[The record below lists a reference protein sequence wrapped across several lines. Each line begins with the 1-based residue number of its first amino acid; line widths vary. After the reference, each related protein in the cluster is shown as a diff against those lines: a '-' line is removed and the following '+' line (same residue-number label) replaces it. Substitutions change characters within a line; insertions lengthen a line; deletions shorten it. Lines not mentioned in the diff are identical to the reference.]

1 MCKVIFT
8 LLNLFVVQ
16 VLSGSF
22 PGLLHALPEGR
33 RTLKDPVAMVLVPGG
48 TYSMGTDG
56 GFPDQQPRHEV
67 VLDPFYMDIH
77 EVTNKQYQKFIEDTG
92 RRNPDFWFPD
102 IDLPDEPVV
111 GVSWKDAVAYAAWAG
126 KRLPTEAEWEYAAR
140 GGTIGR
146 KYPWGDSFDPSYAN
160 VGSFGIAPVKSFRP
174 NDHGLYDMVGNVWEW
189 CSDWYGQEYYG
200 ESPRENPQG
209 PSGGKYKV
217 LRGWAWY
224 CKPDQVKVTKR
235 HNSNPSST
243 SYSYGF
249 RCVKP
254 AK

>member
-1 MCKVIFT
+1 
-8 LLNLFVVQ
+8 
-16 VLSGSF
+16 
-22 PGLLHALPEGR
+22 
-33 RTLKDPVAMVLVPGG
+33 MVLVPGG
-48 TYSMGTDG
+48 SYAMGADS

-77 EVTNKQYQKFIEDTG
+77 EVTNKQYQKFLHDTG
-92 RRNPDFWFPD
+92 HRTPDFWFPD
-102 IDLPDEPVV
+102 IDRPEEPVV
-111 GVSWKDAVAYAAWAG
+111 GVSWRDAAAYAAWAG
-126 KRLPTEAEWEYAAR
+126 KRLPTEAEWEYAAW
-140 GGTIGR
+140 GGR
-146 KYPWGDSFDPSYAN
+146 MEHAYPWGELFDKDYAN

-174 NDHGLYDMVGNVWEW
+174 NQYGLYDMIGNVWEW
-189 CSDWYGQEYYG
+189 CSDWYGEEYYV

-224 CKPDQVKVTKR
+224 CVPDQVKVTKR
-235 HNSNPSST
+235 HNSHPSST

>member
-1 MCKVIFT
+1 MCKVIFAF
-8 LLNLFVVQ
+8 LSLFVVQ

-22 PGLLHALPEGR
+22 SVLLYALPDGP
-33 RTLKDPVAMVLVPGG
+33 RTVKDPVAMVLVPGG
-48 TYSMGTDG
+48 TYTMGTEG

-77 EVTNKQYQKFIEDTG
+77 EVTNKQYQQFLEDTG
-92 RRNPDFWFPD
+92 RRKPDFWFPE

-111 GVSWKDAVAYAAWAG
+111 GVSWKDAAAYAAWAG

-140 GGTIGR
+140 GGTIGK
-146 KYPWGDSFDPSYAN
+146 KYPWGDSFDPQCAN

-174 NDHGLYDMVGNVWEW
+174 NDYGLYDMVGNVWEW

-224 CKPDQVKVTKR
+224 CEPDQLKVTKR
-235 HNSNPSST
+235 HNSHPSST

>member
-1 MCKVIFT
+1 MCKVNFAF
-8 LLNLFVVQ
+8 LSLFVVQ

-22 PGLLHALPEGR
+22 PGLLHALPDGP
-33 RTLKDPVAMVLVPGG
+33 RTVKDPVAMVLVAGG
-48 TYSMGTDG
+48 TYTMGTEG

-77 EVTNKQYQKFIEDTG
+77 EVTNKQYQQFLEDTG
-92 RRNPDFWFPD
+92 RRKPDFWFPE

-111 GVSWKDAVAYAAWAG
+111 GVSWKDAAAYAAWAG

-146 KYPWGDSFDPSYAN
+146 KYPWGDSFDPKCAN

-174 NDHGLYDMVGNVWEW
+174 NDYGLYDMVGNVWEW
-189 CSDWYGQEYYG
+189 CSDWYSQEYYG
-200 ESPRENPQG
+200 ESPRENPPG
-209 PSGGKYKV
+209 PSVGKYKV

-224 CKPDQVKVTKR
+224 CAPDQVKVTKR
-235 HNSNPSST
+235 HNSHPSST

>member
-1 MCKVIFT
+1 MCKVILT
-8 LLNLFVVQ
+8 CLMLFITQ
-16 VLSGSF
+16 VLTVS
-22 PGLLHALPEGR
+22 LYALPDGPR
-33 RTLKDPVAMVLVPGG
+33 NVKDPVEMVLVPGG
-48 TYSMGTDG
+48 TYMMGTDG

-67 VLDPFYMDIH
+67 ALDPFYMDIH
-77 EVTNKQYQKFIEDTG
+77 EVTNKQYQKFLKDTG
-92 RRNPDFWFPD
+92 RRNPDFWFPE

-111 GVSWKDAVAYAAWAG
+111 GVSWNDAAAYAAWAG

-140 GGTIGR
+140 GGALER
-146 KYPWGDSFDPSYAN
+146 KYPWGDRFDPSFAN
-160 VGSFGIAPVKSFRP
+160 VGSFGIAPVKSFKP
-174 NDHGLYDMVGNVWEW
+174 NDYGLYDMIGNVWEW
-189 CSDWYGQEYYG
+189 CSDWYSQEYYG
-200 ESPRENPQG
+200 KSPRENPPG

-224 CKPDQVKVTKR
+224 CAPDQVKVTKR

-254 AK
+254 AE

>member
-8 LLNLFVVQ
+8 CLMLFLTQ
-16 VLSGSF
+16 VLAGS
-22 PGLLHALPEGR
+22 LYALPDGPR
-33 RTLKDPVAMVLVPGG
+33 DLKDTVEMVLVPGG
-48 TYSMGTDG
+48 TYTMGTDG

-67 VLDPFYMDIH
+67 ALDPFYMDIH
-77 EVTNKQYQKFIEDTG
+77 EVTNKQYQRFLKDTG
-92 RRNPDFWFPD
+92 RRNPDFWFPE

-111 GVSWKDAVAYAAWAG
+111 GVSWNDAAAYAAWAG
-126 KRLPTEAEWEYAAR
+126 KRLPTEAEWAYAAR
-140 GGTIGR
+140 GGTLER
-146 KYPWGDSFDPSYAN
+146 KYPWGDSFDPSFAN
-160 VGSFGIAPVKSFRP
+160 VGSFGISPVKSFRP
-174 NDHGLYDMVGNVWEW
+174 NDYGLYDMIGNVWEW
-189 CSDWYGQEYYG
+189 CSDWYSQEYYG
-200 ESPRENPQG
+200 ESPRENPPG

-224 CKPDQVKVTKR
+224 CAPDQVKVTKR

>member
-1 MCKVIFT
+1 MCKIIFT
-8 LLNLFVVQ
+8 CLMLCVTQ
-16 VLSGSF
+16 VPAGPLY
-22 PGLLHALPEGR
+22 ALPEGPR
-33 RTLKDPVAMVLVPGG
+33 NLKDTVEMVLVPGG
-48 TYSMGTDG
+48 TYTLGTDG

-67 VLDPFYMDIH
+67 TLDPFYMDIH
-77 EVTNKQYQKFIEDTG
+77 EVTNKQYDKFLKDTG
-92 RRNPDFWFPD
+92 RRNPDFWFPE

-111 GVSWKDAVAYAAWAG
+111 GVSWNDAAAYAAWAG

-140 GGTIGR
+140 GGTMEG
-146 KYPWGDSFDPSYAN
+146 KYPWGDSFDPGFAN

-174 NDHGLYDMVGNVWEW
+174 NDYGLYDMIGNVWEW
-189 CSDWYGQEYYG
+189 CSDWYGQAYYG
-200 ESPRENPQG
+200 ESPRENPPG

-224 CKPDQVKVTKR
+224 CQPDQVKVSKR

>member
-1 MCKVIFT
+1 MSKLIISLVSFC
-8 LLNLFVVQ
+8 VVQ

-22 PGLLHALPEGR
+22 AGMLHALPEGSADAN
-33 RTLKDPVAMVLVPGG
+33 DPVAMVLVPGG
-48 TYSMGTDG
+48 TFTMGTDR

-67 VLDPFYMDIH
+67 VLDSFYMDIH
-77 EVTNKQYQKFIEDTG
+77 EVTNKQYRKFLEDTG
-92 RRNPDFWFPD
+92 RRNPDFWFPE

-111 GVSWKDAVAYAAWAG
+111 GVSWKDAAAYAAWAG

-140 GGTIGR
+140 GATMET
-146 KYPWGDSFDPSYAN
+146 KSPWGDTFDPTWAN

-174 NDHGLYDMVGNVWEW
+174 NDYGLYDMLGNVWEW
-189 CSDWYGQEYYG
+189 CSDWYSPTYYG
-200 ESPRENPQG
+200 ESSRKNPQG

-224 CKPDQVKVTKR
+224 CAPDQVRVTKR
-235 HNSNPSST
+235 HNSSPSST

-249 RCVKP
+249 RCVKT